1 MASIRILKKDINILT
16 FDLLTECYT
25 YKYYEIGLEE
35 NKFDEVI
42 KKIVYL
48 RNDLILRT
56 NHPESDAESA
66 SLKAHYRK
74 IREDLFELT
83 RVIEELKK

>member
-1 MASIRILKKDINILT
+1 MASIRILKKDINIMT
-16 FDLLTECYT
+16 FDLLSKCYT
-25 YKYYEIGLEE
+25 YKHYEDTLKES
-35 NKFDEVI
+35 KFDEVI

-56 NHPESDAESA
+56 NHPENDADST

>member
-16 FDLLTECYT
+16 FDMLTECYT
-25 YKYYEIGLEE
+25 YKYYDDGVED
-35 NKFDEVI
+35 NKFDDVI

-56 NHPESDAESA
+56 NHPESNADSP

-74 IREDLFELT
+74 IREDLYELT

>member
-16 FDLLTECYT
+16 YELLNNCYT
-25 YKYYEIGLEE
+25 YKNFEEDLEE
-35 NKFDEVI
+35 SKFDEII

-56 NHPESDAESA
+56 NHPESDADSA
-66 SLKAHYRK
+66 SLKDHYRK
-74 IREDLFELT
+74 VREDLYELT
-83 RVIEELKK
+83 LVIEELKK